1 MFCNHQNAKA
11 KPPMA
16 ILAGALL
23 LIAFSF
29 SASPRAGGES
39 RHAVA
44 STAAVP
50 VDPVQAGAHDRFL
63 AVEAWDGDF
72 KVAYQRTVD
81 MSVPPNLI
89 NRHDERSQS
98 SGHIRLET
106 TAHANVPWGS
116 YMTWNGQ
123 SQVNAAHFGTSEAKT
138 NAFTGSG
145 VTEGRA
151 SLPGEAV
158 LTIDP
163 VRGEYEVSFRTNIPL
178 PVVERTWTELH
189 PEIERLAAL
198 ARSGD
203 PLAGPVGALAL
214 DIKDK
219 FPPSTATERQVSAP
233 NGSSDRLPLPASGLV
248 LSGSREYGGTS
259 FSWSLRPVGSFMA
272 DAGGPYKVVRG
283 ETLQLD
289 GSRSFGEI
297 VDYEWTFTPGPGCSS
312 DAPFKAGALKTGEKQ
327 QVVLLCDVQVT
338 LTVRGPDG
346 QEAQDQAHVEVFPR
360 AWRTKSEHSGEEGT
374 LTSGMIDIHAIQT
387 KEGEWTSRKH
397 AGGENVSSRDNRAEA
412 GKLFDPVRDGNNSW
426 EGEGYGIVQVEDPDG
441 PFDGFYYPE
450 NYKIELDRKTL
461 INRYLKEDGDSVGRH
476 HGSPINWYQYNVTM
490 GNQAVADAYLA
501 SIRFHEREHTRLME
515 ESIGGEN
522 DPAISVEEMFH
533 SDRDVLRDEI
543 DRKIRDAE
551 RKACL
556 DTLKLHDNPPAGDL
570 EARDLWFPKAR
581 GGFVLVT
588 VPGYSITQ
596 DQRNEENAA
605 CGK

>member
-1 MFCNHQNAKA
+1 MFYNQQNTKA
-11 KPPMA
+11 KRPKA

-23 LIAFSF
+23 LMAFSF

-39 RHAVA
+39 RHAVV

-50 VDPVQAGAHDRFL
+50 VDPLQAGVHDRFL
-63 AVEAWDGDF
+63 AVVAWEGDF
-72 KVAYQRTVD
+72 KIDYQRTVD

-89 NRHDERSQS
+89 NRHDQRSQS

-106 TAHANVPWGS
+106 TAHANVPSGS

-138 NAFTGSG
+138 HAFTGSG

-163 VRGEYEVSFRTNIPL
+163 VRGEYEVSFRTNVPL
-178 PVVERTWTELH
+178 PVEERTWTELH

-198 ARSGD
+198 ARSGA
-203 PLAGPVGALAL
+203 PLAGTVGALAL

-219 FPPSTATERQVSAP
+219 FPPSTTTERQVSAP

-297 VDYEWTFTPGPGCSS
+297 VDYEWTFIPGPGCSS
-312 DAPFKAGALKTGEKQ
+312 DAPFKAGALKTGKKQ
-327 QVVLLCDVQVT
+327 QVILLCDVQVT

-360 AWRTKSEHSGEEGT
+360 TWRTKSEHSGEEAM
-374 LTSGMIDIHAIQT
+374 TSDMLDIYADQ
-387 KEGEWTSRKH
+387 KEHVG
-397 AGGENVSSRDNRAEA
+397 AENVSKNNRREP
-412 GKLFDPVRDGNNSW
+412 GKLFDPVCDENNSW
-426 EGEGYGIVQVEDPDG
+426 DGKGYDIAHVQDPSG

-450 NYKIELDRKTL
+450 NYRIELIRKTL
-461 INRYLKEDGDSVGRH
+461 INPHLKEDSTITFRG
-476 HGSPINWYQYNVTM
+476 HGGMSNWYQYNVAM

-515 ESIGGEN
+515 VSIGGEN

-533 SDRDVLRDEI
+533 SDRDALQDEL

-556 DTLKLHDNPPAGDL
+556 DTLKLHDNLPAGD
-570 EARDLWFPKAR
+570 RKSYDLWFPR
-581 GGFVLVT
+581 RGGGFVQRT
-588 VPGYSITQ
+588 VPPYSITQ